1 MKYDKNKSLVENAIA
16 GVDITEPEL
25 PDEIDLTTSDF
36 TMSEE
41 LADRLSEEINDYL
54 AEKYGL
60 CVESYG
66 WELKLTEI
74 NWDTSL

>member
-1 MKYDKNKSLVENAIA
+1 MK
-16 GVDITEPEL
+16 L
-25 PDEIDLTTSDF
+25 PKEIDLTTSDF

-54 AEKYGL
+54 AEKYGF